1 MDAVIASPIAAAA
14 GGSFLIE
21 SRTPDEIFTPEDLSE
36 EQRQIAATAELFAR
50 EEILPHAAAIEAK
63 EPGALT
69 AVLRKIA
76 ELGFTALDIPE
87 EFGGLGMD
95 KVSSTLI
102 TDHISVL
109 ASFSTAFGAHIG
121 IATLPLVWY
130 GTEEQKQRYLP
141 KLATCEWIGAYG
153 LSEASSGSDAMNIRT
168 RAVLSS
174 DGAHYILNGEKQW
187 LTNCG
192 IADLYTVFAK
202 IDGEKF
208 SAFLIER
215 ATPGLTVGA
224 EEHKLGIHGSS
235 TCPLVLQDC
244 KIPAGNLLGE
254 AGKGHHIAF
263 NVLNVGRFKLGVAC
277 IGGARHALAQMIR
290 YAKERKAFGKPIA
303 EFGLIQRK
311 ISSAA
316 AQLYAAE
323 SMAYRLA
330 GLIDARLDTARLD
343 SARAEQTGGPSGQ
356 SIDVPRKIEEY
367 AVECSILKVYGSE
380 MLTLVAD
387 ELIATMGGYGYVEE
401 YPAERTYRDAR
412 INRIFEGTNEINR
425 LIITGWM
432 MKRAMSGKLPLLGA
446 IKRVMDEVMEPP
458 AFGGDSDAGQPLA
471 HETAVLA
478 AVKKMALF
486 AAGVASQRFMTAL
499 EEQQEIMADL
509 ADMISQVFALESALV
524 RAQKIAS
531 AGRGSAEVAAAMT
544 GLLAEESMAL
554 AEQAARRVLAA
565 SSEGDALDHAVGDSA
580 APGAIDAVRC
590 GHVEPRRG
598 SQVHRAGTLSFLKDE
613 LPVLMQPAPSD
624 SKTIRVLLAEAES
637 SLAEG
642 PHAERA
648 RRDAETLLLHAIR
661 EDVPD
666 ANLAWLIAHDNETL
680 PAHARHGFSRV
691 GRTPPCRRAHSI
703 HYGRG

>member
-1 MDAVIASPIAAAA
+1 MDAVTASPIAAAA

-21 SRTPDEIFTPEDLSE
+21 SRTPEEVFTLEDLTE
-36 EQRQIAATAELFAR
+36 EQRQIAATAEQFAR
-50 EEILPHAAAIEAK
+50 EEILPRVAEIERK
-63 EPGALT
+63 EPGAMP
-69 AVLRKIA
+69 AILRKAA
-76 ELGFTALDIPE
+76 ELGFTAIDVPE
-87 EFGGLGMD
+87 EYGGLGMD

-109 ASFSTAFGAHIG
+109 ASFSTAFGAHVG

-130 GTEEQKQRYLP
+130 GTEEQKHRYLP
-141 KLATCEWIGAYG
+141 RLASCESIGAYG

-168 RAVLSS
+168 RAVLSP

-187 LTNCG
+187 LTNGG

-215 ATPGLTVGA
+215 GTPGLTIGA
-224 EEHKLGIHGSS
+224 EEHKLGIRGSS

-244 KIPAGNLLGE
+244 KIPKENLLGE

-290 YAKERKAFGKPIA
+290 YAKERRAFGKAIA

-323 SMAYRLA
+323 SMAYRTA
-330 GLIDARLDTARLD
+330 GLIEAKLNGAN
-343 SARAEQTGGPSGQ
+343 AGPSGQ
-356 SIDVPRKIEEY
+356 RSDVPRGFEIPKSIEEY

-380 MLTLVAD
+380 MLTLVTD
-387 ELIATMGGYGYVEE
+387 ELIATMGGYGYVED

-432 MKRAMSGKLPLLGA
+432 MKRAMSGKLPLLAA

-458 AFGGDSDAGQPLA
+458 AFGGDADREQPLA

-524 RAQKIAS
+524 RAQKMAR
-531 AGRGSAEVAAAMT
+531 AGNRTGEVAAAMT
-544 GLLAEESMAL
+544 GLLAEESMTL
-554 AEQAARRVLAA
+554 AERAARRVLAA
-565 SSEGDALDHAVGDSA
+565 CGEGDALATQL
-580 APGAIDAVRC
+580 AIL
-590 GHVEPRRG
+590 RRLAR
-598 SQVHRAGTLSFLKDE
+598 ST
-613 LPVLMQPAPSD
+613 PSD
-624 SKTIRVLLAEAES
+624 VVALSRAVAR
-637 SLAEG
+637 
-642 PHAERA
+642 HCVDAERYP
-648 RRDAETLLLHAIR
+648 L
-661 EDVPD
+661 
-666 ANLAWLIAHDNETL
+666 
-680 PAHARHGFSRV
+680 
-691 GRTPPCRRAHSI
+691 
-703 HYGRG
+703 

>member
-1 MDAVIASPIAAAA
+1 MPISAAASPIVAAA
-14 GGSFLIE
+14 GGSFLVE

-36 EQRQIAATAELFAR
+36 EQRQIAATAERFAR
-50 EEILPHAAAIEAK
+50 EEILPRVAAIERK
-63 EPGALT
+63 EPGAMP
-69 AVLRKIA
+69 AMLRKAA
-76 ELGFTALDIPE
+76 ELGFTAVDVPE
-87 EFGGLGMD
+87 EYGGLGMD

-130 GTEEQKQRYLP
+130 GTEEQKRRYLP
-141 KLATCEWIGAYG
+141 KLASCEWIGAYG

-168 RAVLSS
+168 RATLTA
-174 DGAHYILNGEKQW
+174 DGSHYILNGEKQW

-192 IADLYTVFAK
+192 TAGLYTVFAK

-215 ATPGLTVGA
+215 GTPGLTVGA
-224 EEHKLGIHGSS
+224 EEHKLGIRGSS

-244 KIPAGNLLGE
+244 RIPAGNLLGE

-277 IGGARHALAQMIR
+277 VGGARHALAAMIR
-290 YAKERKAFGKPIA
+290 YAKERRAFGKSIA

-323 SMAYRLA
+323 SMVYRTA
-330 GLIDARLDTARLD
+330 GLIDAKLAGP
-343 SARAEQTGGPSGQ
+343 GGEGAAQ
-356 SIDVPRKIEEY
+356 RVDVPRSIEEY
-367 AVECSILKVYGSE
+367 AVECSILKVYCSE

-387 ELIATMGGYGYVEE
+387 EQIATMGGYGYVEE

-446 IKRVMDEVMEPP
+446 IKRVMDEVTEPP
-458 AFGGDSDAGQPLA
+458 AFGGDADAGETLA
-471 HETAVLA
+471 REAAALA
-478 AVKKMALF
+478 AVKKMTLF

-509 ADMISQVFALESALV
+509 ADMISQVYAFESALV
-524 RAQKIAS
+524 RARKLAR
-531 AGRGSAEVAAAMT
+531 AGRGSGAVAAAMT
-544 GLLAEESMAL
+544 GLLAEETMAL
-554 AEQAARRVLAA
+554 AERAARRVLAA
-565 SSEGDALDHAVGDSA
+565 CGEGDALNTQLSILRRLTRSSPA
-580 APGAIDAVRC
+580 DAVAL
-590 GHVEPRRG
+590 
-598 SQVHRAGTLSFLKDE
+598 SRAVARQCIDLE
-613 LPVLMQPAPSD
+613 RYPV
-624 SKTIRVLLAEAES
+624 
-637 SLAEG
+637 
-642 PHAERA
+642 
-648 RRDAETLLLHAIR
+648 
-661 EDVPD
+661 
-666 ANLAWLIAHDNETL
+666 
-680 PAHARHGFSRV
+680 
-691 GRTPPCRRAHSI
+691 
-703 HYGRG
+703 